1 MDEHRTAT
9 GREARVG
16 RLHEALAEAASHPQ
30 QPDVTLRA
38 PRSLADTGLP
48 AMLVSQLVL
57 KSTLLNGKSSL
68 GDLIERHRLTA
79 AVLDETI
86 GFLVREH
93 LIEIASRGTAEFD
106 VHLRLTDAGRALA
119 AAEMARCAYCGPA
132 PVSLESYVDVVRA
145 YSVRRI
151 RITQP
156 DVRAA
161 FADIVVDASLLDSA
175 AAALNA
181 GRPLMLYGPAGSGK
195 TFLAECLGR
204 LLHGAVP
211 VPYAIHVGGEII
223 QIHDPLV
230 HHDARRGALSDMTD
244 RRWRACRRPVVT
256 SGGELTLAMLDLQYN
271 ANAGTYQA
279 PVHMKATM
287 GLYIVDDLGRQRVAP
302 ADLLNRWLM
311 PLDRGVDQFALQSGA
326 RFFAPFDVWP
336 VFSSNLAPDEFDDDA
351 FMRRLGSKLRVGA
364 LVIDDYRRVFDAKC
378 ASLQLAADDGVFDYL
393 LNDLH
398 RPTGT
403 PFLACYPNDLLDVFN
418 SFALYHGDSR
428 RVTKQG
434 LARAWHSYFGNGVE
448 CEHGHSFAADDS
460 PSIGPHLPHALQ
472 WSNRKTQAQHGRQAA
487 VEISI

>member
-9 GREARVG
+9 SREARVR
-16 RLHEALAEAASHPQ
+16 RLHEASATDVAHTQQAA
-30 QPDVTLRA
+30 VALRA

-48 AMLVSQLVL
+48 TMLVSQLVL

-79 AVLDETI
+79 TVLDETI

-93 LIEIASRGTAEFD
+93 LIEIASRGATDLD
-106 VHLRLTDAGRALA
+106 VHVRLTDAGRVLA
-119 AAEMARCAYCGPA
+119 SAEAERCAYCGPA
-132 PVSLESYVDVVRA
+132 PVSLDSYMEVVRA
-145 YSVRRI
+145 YSVRHI

-156 DVRAA
+156 EVRAA

-211 VPYAIHVGGEII
+211 VPYALFVGGEII
-223 QIHDPLV
+223 QLHDALV
-230 HHDARRGALSDMTD
+230 HHDAHRDELPDMTD

-256 SGGELTLAMLDLQYN
+256 SGGELTLEMLDLQYN
-271 ANAGTYQA
+271 PNAGTYQA

-287 GLYIVDDLGRQRVAP
+287 GLYIVDDLGRQRVEP

-311 PLDRGVDQFALQSGA
+311 PLDRGVDQFTLQSGA
-326 RFFAPFDVWP
+326 RFLAPFDVWP
-336 VFSSNLAPDEFDDDA
+336 VFSSNLTPAEFNDDA
-351 FMRRLGSKLRVGA
+351 FMRRLGSKLYVGA
-364 LVIDDYRRVFDAKC
+364 LGVDDYRRVFDAKC
-378 ASLQLAADDGVFDYL
+378 ASRQLVADAGAFDYL
-393 LNDLH
+393 LSELH
-398 RPTGT
+398 LPTGT
-403 PFLACYPNDLLDVFN
+403 PFLACFPNDLLDVLA
-418 SFALYHGDSR
+418 SFALYYGDSR

-434 LARAWHSYFGNGVE
+434 LARAWHSYFGNGGE
-448 CEHGHSFAADDS
+448 HDHGHRPADDERTDRRYA
-460 PSIGPHLPHALQ
+460 G
-472 WSNRKTQAQHGRQAA
+472 G
-487 VEISI
+487 